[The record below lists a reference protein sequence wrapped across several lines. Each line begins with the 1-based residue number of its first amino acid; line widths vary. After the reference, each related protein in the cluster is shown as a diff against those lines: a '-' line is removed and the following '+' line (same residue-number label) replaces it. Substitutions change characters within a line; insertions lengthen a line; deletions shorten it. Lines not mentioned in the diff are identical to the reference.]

1 MQKKILE
8 TITLIIPGDFLM
20 FYEVFLSLQL
30 KRCGIVTYKIGI
42 QEASQELVR
51 DLRIRNWRNYEK
63 LGKCLNFIDTY
74 PSGQCS
80 GKNENFVDTIKQFLK
95 NRK

>member
-8 TITLIIPGDFLM
+8 TITLIIPRDFLM

-30 KRCGIVTYKIGI
+30 KRCGIVTHKNEI

-51 DLRIRNWRNYEK
+51 DLRIRN
-63 LGKCLNFIDTY
+63 
-74 PSGQCS
+74 
-80 GKNENFVDTIKQFLK
+80 
-95 NRK
+95 